1 MQEHYELYICQIS
14 CDQSSINFLHLI
26 PDFSY
31 LVKLN
36 GYWSLDSSDVASG
49 GFIMY
54 TIFINSSPRNT
65 SLTPC
70 FVFPSR
76 GVSMKTLFTVKCE
89 DGGIV
94 DPDLPLLYQWYYRT
108 NRTMNW
114 KSITYPSEGWTFFVH
129 EFCLSARNVSAVDF
143 DKC

>member
-1 MQEHYELYICQIS
+1 
-14 CDQSSINFLHLI
+14 
-26 PDFSY
+26 
-31 LVKLN
+31 
-36 GYWSLDSSDVASG
+36 
-49 GFIMY
+49 
-54 TIFINSSPRNT
+54 
-65 SLTPC
+65 
-70 FVFPSR
+70 
-76 GVSMKTLFTVKCE
+76 MKTLFTVKCE

-143 DKC
+143 DNFYFGVSHEKTVKFIFFYIFFYAELS